1 MNNKKIKYRRTKNM
15 LIHFTQGSEPMSS
28 CLARL
33 SILLRITR
41 HDTLSISFT
50 EGTSH
55 KKTST
60 KHSSIERNLK
70 N

>member
-1 MNNKKIKYRRTKNM
+1 M

-55 KKTST
+55 KKQVPST
-60 KHSSIERNLK
+60 PQ
-70 N
+70 